1 MAYRGKIACYFPE
14 YNPQNYNVD
23 DIEFLP
29 VGGGEN
35 DLLYIDKVYALPAGE
50 LVSSVS
56 DLEKYIVWEK
66 ISKIL
71 VAGTQHVA
79 IEYIPS
85 QDISVTDIGI
95 FTNENSTG
103 RQPHVKIFHESGLC
117 VASTDGDVQTTNQEV
132 YGLNGSNHDAIIQAT
147 TLKSGKKYYIV
158 YSPGYGGGSTFY
170 PAYFKNTNGNYKV
183 YENETSTSQTT
194 IVDISSFG
202 NNLGNCSDIAAF
214 IDASENDYML
224 WSGNLTGY
232 TSNTLYVRSAVQLD
246 GTYVGKIGTGQGLNA
261 TVLLTIGQLDEND
274 IFMWDTWNSDI
285 LEHTKIYQRNS
296 LYPKDKFKK
305 AVDKLEDGYDVGE
318 GNIFTCNQSFYEMA
332 CNLNK
337 ISTLTSTTEI
347 RKTVECLMQC
357 NDTTTMHLIV
367 PPLWYVSNRILRRK
381 VEGGISKLSAT
392 PLTGAYTTETL
403 GAANDDIMFVNSS
416 FTYNDVRVAGNETI
430 VKYDITTDSFIVLAT
445 EYNPNEVWDNIFEI
459 ITSGLYIQHSV
470 SDVLNSGTIDFTTL
484 SKASYTPD
492 TTFLNATVNTDKKF
506 YLKLNGHEV

>member
-1 MAYRGKIACYFPE
+1 
-14 YNPQNYNVD
+14 
-23 DIEFLP
+23 
-29 VGGGEN
+29 
-35 DLLYIDKVYALPAGE
+35 
-50 LVSSVS
+50 
-56 DLEKYIVWEK
+56 
-66 ISKIL
+66 
-71 VAGTQHVA
+71 
-79 IEYIPS
+79 
-85 QDISVTDIGI
+85 
-95 FTNENSTG
+95 
-103 RQPHVKIFHESGLC
+103 
-117 VASTDGDVQTTNQEV
+117 
-132 YGLNGSNHDAIIQAT
+132 
-147 TLKSGKKYYIV
+147 
-158 YSPGYGGGSTFY
+158 
-170 PAYFKNTNGNYKV
+170 
-183 YENETSTSQTT
+183 
-194 IVDISSFG
+194 
-202 NNLGNCSDIAAF
+202 
-214 IDASENDYML
+214 
-224 WSGNLTGY
+224 
-232 TSNTLYVRSAVQLD
+232 
-246 GTYVGKIGTGQGLNA
+246 
-261 TVLLTIGQLDEND
+261 
-274 IFMWDTWNSDI
+274 MWDTWNSDI

-381 VEGGISKLSAT
+381 VAGGISKLSAT

-403 GAANDDIMFVNSS
+403 GAANDDIMFVNGS
-416 FTYNDVRVAGNETI
+416 FTYNEVRVSGNETI

-445 EYNPNEVWDNIFEI
+445 EYNPDEVWDNIFEI